1 MASLGHVPLLSLKFT
16 ISMDDLDPILKL
28 QRYSED
34 SDEDT
39 PSPVDPDDYP
49 LVFAEQ
55 SADEFDLADYV
66 RRFALLV
73 PTLQTAE
80 VRFEGLRSKR
90 KVVELK
96 DGEVQLNVSV
106 IPPES
111 DGDFNMDDVVLY
123 FE

>member
-1 MASLGHVPLLSLKFT
+1 MASLGHVHLRSLKFT

-28 QRYSED
+28 QHYSED
-34 SDEDT
+34 SDEGT
-39 PSPVDPDDYP
+39 PSPIDPEDYP

-55 SADEFDLADYV
+55 SADEFDLVDYV

-80 VRFEGLRSKR
+80 VGIEGLRSKR
-90 KVVELK
+90 KVAELK

-111 DGDFNMDDVVLY
+111 DGDINMADLVLY